1 MVAIFS
7 RSPTVAIPFGEIEIG
22 RDGPGHEKHRLPGN
36 IGDVVDYVGLFC
48 WGYQVVVGGHMPG
61 RARLDAPGALPASP
75 ERSDG
80 GQVIVR
86 GIEKRRIDDVR
97 RHRDNSGSIGTMF
110 SHGFARRKRRPEAH
124 MASTLRR
131 GIPENRN
138 AELVGGGLAIIR
150 GVSK

>member
-1 MVAIFS
+1 
-7 RSPTVAIPFGEIEIG
+7 
-22 RDGPGHEKHRLPGN
+22 
-36 IGDVVDYVGLFC
+36 
-48 WGYQVVVGGHMPG
+48 MPG

-150 GVSK
+150 CVSK